1 MNVNYTQRDIVSD
14 GCYDLPPPLTQ
25 LYHAH
30 DSKPLDMIEK
40 DSKSIVVEISLIK
53 CFATSM
59 TTLYLN
65 KTKQ

>member
-40 DSKSIVVEISLIK
+40 EISLIK